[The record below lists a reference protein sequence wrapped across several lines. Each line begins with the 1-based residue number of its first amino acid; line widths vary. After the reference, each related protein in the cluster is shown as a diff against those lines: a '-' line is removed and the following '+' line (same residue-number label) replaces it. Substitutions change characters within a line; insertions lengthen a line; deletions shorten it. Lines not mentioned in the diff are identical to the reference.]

1 MPDAAML
8 GVCDAHAISIGWN
21 MSCGEGGEESG
32 A

>member
-1 MPDAAML
+1 ML